1 MKDIKVFK
9 NPIFG
14 EIRTIMFNK
23 EPWFIGK
30 DVAEALGYANTK
42 DAVSQHVS
50 DEDKRIF
57 QRSENATFEIPN
69 RGFTIINESGLY
81 ALIFGSKLESAKE
94 FKRWVTSEVL
104 PSIRRT
110 GRYISTREAS
120 PNLES
125 LSGLASIMRA
135 VDIPMAAQKHS
146 ATARA
151 QQAQLL
157 MDTYGIPRI
166 EGYIKSDPWE
176 SEQLKLEAAPPTVNI
191 KHVDRVS
198 LS

>member
-1 MKDIKVFK
+1 MKGMKVF
-9 NPIFG
+9 NYQNN
-14 EIRTIMFNK
+14 EIRTVQK
-23 EPWFIGK
+23 DGEVWFVGK
-30 DVAEALGYANTK
+30 DVASALGYADTAK
-42 DAVSQHVS
+42 AIKAHV
-50 DEDKRIF
+50 EDDD
-57 QRSENATFEIPN
+57 
-69 RGFTIINESGLY
+69 RGVGVLPTPSGKQEMTIINESGLY

-110 GRYISTREAS
+110 GRYISSHEAS

-176 SEQLKLEAAPPTVNI
+176 SEQLAMEAAPPTVNI
-191 KHVDRVS
+191 KHVDKLS
-198 LS
+198 LT